1 MEKRKGF
8 ASPFLLIYSKFHK
21 KKEKSLKKKNQSGEE
36 RFQQSPRKSR
46 FDPLSRKA
54 ITIIPIARINIESVV
69 IGRAIT
75 GREMIVPILET
86 LFLPIR
92 EGGGGGFHGTVD
104 FSRKSSSRLQL
115 NVGVHRA
122 RLIDQLATLRHTIGR
137 RATET
142 GYAQS
147 SRS

>member
-1 MEKRKGF
+1 MPPLFFSFIRNSIKRK
-8 ASPFLLIYSKFHK
+8 KN
-21 KKEKSLKKKNQSGEE
+21 LKKKNQSGEE

-86 LFLPIR
+86 LFLSIR
-92 EGGGGGFHGTVD
+92 EGGGGFHGTVD

-115 NVGVHRA
+115 NVGVHRG

>member
-1 MEKRKGF
+1 MPPLFFSFIRNSIKRK
-8 ASPFLLIYSKFHK
+8 KN
-21 KKEKSLKKKNQSGEE
+21 LKKKNQSGEE

-86 LFLPIR
+86 FSADPRRRRRGFPWYGRFLEKI
-92 EGGGGGFHGTVD
+92 E
-104 FSRKSSSRLQL
+104 QQ
-115 NVGVHRA
+115 A
-122 RLIDQLATLRHTIGR
+122 ATERR
-137 RATET
+137 RA
-142 GYAQS
+142 
-147 SRS
+147 SRQAD